1 MSRVANNPIDLPDG
15 VKASVVDG
23 VVTVKGGKGEAVL
36 TLNPS
41 VGVDKDDEVLRV
53 SAKLNSRASR
63 AMAGTT
69 RALVNNMVQGVSQGW
84 ERKLQLQ
91 GVGYRA
97 QSKGRVLNLQ
107 LGFSHPIDFKLPEGV
122 EVTTPSQTEIVVSG
136 VDKQLVGQ
144 VSAEIRSFR
153 PAEPYKGKGVRYMDE
168 RVRRK
173 EAKKK

>member
-15 VKASVVDG
+15 VDASVANG
-23 VVTVKGGKGEAVL
+23 VITVKGSKGEAVL
-36 TLNPS
+36 TLNS
-41 VGVDKDDEVLRV
+41 VVEIDQQEEVLRV
-53 SAKLNSRASR
+53 SAKSHSRAAK

-69 RALVNNMVQGVSQGW
+69 RALVNNMVLGVSVGW
-84 ERKLQLQ
+84 QRKLELQ

-97 QSKGRVLNLQ
+97 QSKGRILNLQ
-107 LGFSHPIDFKLPEGV
+107 LGFSHPIDFELPEGV
-122 EVTTPSQTEIVVSG
+122 DVATPTQTEIVVSG

-153 PAEPYKGKGVRYMDE
+153 PPEPYKGKGVRYADE